1 MKTKLL
7 AAGLALGMST
17 SAMALQIDTTGGGNI
32 AGSVFF
38 SSIGWDVNGNAV
50 IADIRSSAGT
60 NPTAATLYMQ
70 NSFSF
75 GGTGTDLLTYQLVL
89 PLVATFDAGRER
101 TTFTLTGANTGTFS
115 LFLDT
120 TPTLNIEAGTGYGN
134 LNGGSLDAG
143 QVEIATGNIA
153 AIGGAGFRV
162 TGDPA
167 LGTAPIDTIDGEV
180 NGLDIDSI
188 QMNGSTQFSIDITSK
203 VDAFIVSALD
213 ALTVDLTLTNL
224 SYNAPFPDGRASDA
238 VVNHNAV
245 FSDSDSDG
253 TPDLNTNIDCG
264 ATSKAT
270 CDAQFQV
277 GGNSTFFDPRVPEP
291 ATLGLTGL
299 GLTLLGFIGRRRRKS

>member
-17 SAMALQIDTTGGGNI
+17 SAWGLNIDTTGS
-32 AGSVFF
+32 GSIPGSIFF
-38 SSIGWDVNGNAV
+38 STIGWDLNGNAV
-50 IADIRSSAGT
+50 IADIRSSGST
-60 NPTAATLYMQ
+60 TTDATLYMQ

-75 GGTGTDLLTYQLVL
+75 GGTGSPLLTYQLVL
-89 PLVATFDAGRER
+89 PLSATFNATLQR
-101 TTFTLTGANTGTFS
+101 TTFVLTGANTGTFS

-120 TPTLNIEAGTGYGN
+120 TPTLDVEAGTGYGN
-134 LNGGSLDAG
+134 LNGGVLDAG

-153 AIGGAGFRV
+153 AIGASGFRI
-162 TGDPA
+162 TGDD
-167 LGTAPIDTIDGEV
+167 TTVAPIDGFDGEV
-180 NGLDIDSI
+180 NGLSIDSI

-213 ALTVDLTLTNL
+213 ALTVDLTLSNL

-238 VVNHNAV
+238 VVNYNAV
-245 FSDSDSDG
+245 FSDDSGD
-253 TPDLNTNIDCG
+253 TVVPDLNTNLTCG
-264 ATSKAT
+264 PTTKAT

-299 GLTLLGFIGRRRRKS
+299 GLTLLGFAGRRRRKS